1 MLLTQVSVDQTSIQA
16 ENRPGEPQEM
26 SFIDHLEALRWHI
39 IRAAIAV
46 LVFTLGAFLAKDF
59 LFHDLI
65 LGPSRPDFWTYRMFC
80 EFGKLIHAPDLCVDP
95 ITFDIQNRQ
104 MSGQL
109 TMHIS
114 SSFIVGLAMGFPY
127 TFWEIWRFVKPGL
140 YPHEQA
146 NSRGAVFFVSILFI
160 LGLLFGYYIAAP
172 LSINFLASYQLD
184 PSIENQIDLQS
195 YLSTLTTMSLSCAFV
210 FELPMIVFFLA
221 KAGLITP
228 EIMRLYRKHAIVV
241 ILIVSAIITPPDVS
255 SQLIVTI
262 PILLLYEVSINIAR
276 IVRRNSLQ
284 KLNADLVANNG
295 QS

>member
-1 MLLTQVSVDQTSIQA
+1 VDQTSIQA
-16 ENRPGEPQEM
+16 GTRPAEPQEM

-65 LGPSRPDFWTYRMFC
+65 LGPSRADFWTYRMFC
-80 EFGKLIHAPDLCVDP
+80 EFGKLMNAPDLCLDP
-95 ITFDIQNRQ
+95 IKFDIQNRQ

-114 SSFIVGLAMGFPY
+114 SSFIVGLALAFPY
-127 TFWEIWRFVKPGL
+127 TFWELWRFVKPGL

-146 NSRGAVFFVSILFI
+146 NSRGAVFFVSILFM

-228 EIMRLYRKHAIVV
+228 EIMRMYRKHAIVV
-241 ILIVSAIITPPDVS
+241 ILVVAAIITPPDVS

-276 IVRRNSLQ
+276 IVRRNSLK

>member
-80 EFGKLIHAPDLCVDP
+80 EFGKLLNAPDLCVDP
-95 ITFDIQNRQ
+95 IKFDIQNRQ

-127 TFWEIWRFVKPGL
+127 TFWELWRFVKPGL

-228 EIMRLYRKHAIVV
+228 EVMRLYRKHAIVV
-241 ILIVSAIITPPDVS
+241 ILVVAAIITPPDVS